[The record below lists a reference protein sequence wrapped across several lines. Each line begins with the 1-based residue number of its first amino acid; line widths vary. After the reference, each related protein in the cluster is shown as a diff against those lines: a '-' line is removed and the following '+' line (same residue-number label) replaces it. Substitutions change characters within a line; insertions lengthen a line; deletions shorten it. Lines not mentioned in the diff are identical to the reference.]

1 MTNHPTTQGAKIVD
15 SCEELL
21 AWVAMS
27 EGDVDHGVFAESC
40 TRILT
45 RTLAVLNVPYVR
57 TFTQLRGY
65 AALDVAPALLR
76 PVTPKARMPSASAW
90 DHRRLPGAAVLNHRD
105 EDEVEG

>member
-1 MTNHPTTQGAKIVD
+1 MSDKITD

-21 AWVAMS
+21 AWVAQNA
-27 EGDVDHGVFAESC
+27 GDVDHGVFAESC

-45 RTLAVLNVPYVR
+45 QTLVVLNVPYVR

-65 AALDVAPALLR
+65 AALDVALALLR
-76 PVTPKARMPSASAW
+76 PVSPKARELTSLLSASAW

-105 EDEVEG
+105 EDEG